1 MTDGE
6 QLVVGGVDTHKDV
19 HVAAVIDGI
28 GRIVATSSFP
38 TTRLGERALCRWMR
52 SQGRLER
59 VGVEGTGTYGAGLCR
74 YLESE
79 GVTVVEVNRPNRQM
93 RRRRGKSDTVD
104 AEAAARAVLNG
115 EATVVP
121 KDRTGVVESI
131 RMVRVAFCS
140 AREARTKVANQI
152 RDLVLTAPADLRAQ
166 LGGLTTAERVK
177 RCARLI
183 PGDGLD
189 ATNGAKVALRHL
201 ARRYQS
207 LTEEMDELHAQ
218 LDRLTAD
225 ANPALRSAKGV
236 GVDVASILLVAAG
249 ENPERLKS
257 DAAFSAMC
265 GVSPVPASSGKIQRH
280 RLNRSG
286 NRQANHA
293 LWRIAMVRLVHDDRT
308 RDYVERRMKEGR
320 SKREALRCLKRYIAR
335 EIYALL
341 VRPGVAVRGAE
352 LRAERVTSG
361 RTLADA
367 ASALGTWPIALSRL
381 ERGLTYDGEL
391 AARYRA
397 WLEAS

>member
-1 MTDGE
+1 MTDRE

-52 SQGRLER
+52 SWGRLER

-121 KDRTGVVESI
+121 RDRTGVVESI

-152 RDLVLTAPADLRAQ
+152 RDLVLTAPDDLRAQ

-207 LTEEMDELHAQ
+207 LTEEADELHAR

-249 ENPERLKS
+249 ENPERLKN

-265 GVSPVPASSGKIQRH
+265 GVSPVPVLWEDPASPPEPQREPPGEPRLLASRDGAPRARRPEAGLRRAPDEGGTLEARGAALSEALH
-280 RLNRSG
+280 RE
-286 NRQANHA
+286 
-293 LWRIAMVRLVHDDRT
+293 
-308 RDYVERRMKEGR
+308 RDLCAARPTGSGR
-320 SKREALRCLKRYIAR
+320 SRSRAPGRAGHERQDPRERSERPRHLAHRAL
-335 EIYALL
+335 
-341 VRPGVAVRGAE
+341 P
-352 LRAERVTSG
+352 
-361 RTLADA
+361 
-367 ASALGTWPIALSRL
+367 P
-381 ERGLTYDGEL
+381 
-391 AARYRA
+391 
-397 WLEAS
+397 